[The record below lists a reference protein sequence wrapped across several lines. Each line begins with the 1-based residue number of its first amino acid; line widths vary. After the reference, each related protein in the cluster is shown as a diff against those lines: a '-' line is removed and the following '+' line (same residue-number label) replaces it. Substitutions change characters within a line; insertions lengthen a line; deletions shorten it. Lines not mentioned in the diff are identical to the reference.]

1 MPEIEVTI
9 LNWEKYH
16 PRKDVSNPSWFRF
29 QNRTWNDSQFFSF
42 TAEERW
48 IWVCLLSM
56 ASQKNSAVLEFS
68 TEWLSIQSG
77 ASVVTI
83 ENALEK
89 LSRNAC
95 VTCAVRPRT
104 QTLRAR
110 NVRGRNITDITNIT
124 DKTNNITKDTKS
136 CDSVSIKKPSRDSKK
151 VGTDKV
157 IAIYCA
163 AYDSRYQA
171 RPEIDGKTIG
181 LVKSLLKTHSPEKL
195 SDLIKAYL
203 QMDDPWFKTK
213 NHDFPTF
220 RENLTKISTAMQ
232 TGSNLSAEPKRPKIY
247 HDELWKPWVEPDD
260 RG

>member
-1 MPEIEVTI
+1 MNEIKLKI
-9 LNWEKYH
+9 NSWKKYQPQSDRIRH
-16 PRKDVSNPSWFRF
+16 KYWFRINMDCALSHGLFNLSAEQRWFWIQVLCECCRKDSDIITIRVERFSKLCEISESSIISAINTLEENGTVSR
-29 QNRTWNDSQFFSF
+29 
-42 TAEERW
+42 
-48 IWVCLLSM
+48 LSVNC
-56 ASQKNSAVLEFS
+56 QKSVSPLS
-68 TEWLSIQSG
+68 TH
-77 ASVVTI
+77 
-83 ENALEK
+83 
-89 LSRNAC
+89 
-95 VTCAVRPRT
+95 
-104 QTLRAR
+104 
-110 NVRGRNITDITNIT
+110 NITYIT
-124 DKTNNITKDTKS
+124 DKTDNITKDTKS
-136 CDSVSIKKPSRDSKK
+136 CDSVSIKKPSKDSKK

-157 IAIYCA
+157 IAIYCS

-260 RG
+260 RR